1 MKFCVIGAGSGGR
14 AFAAYLASKGCH
26 VHLYNRSFSRIE
38 HIKKKGGIK
47 AKGAVKGFFPLKKIT
62 INLESAVKDVDII
75 MIAIPASGHRDIA
88 KKLVPYLSQDQI
100 VILNPGRTFGAVEF
114 KRVIEKRRSGLNIFI
129 AETQTLLF
137 TTRALKR
144 HGVRIFK
151 IKESIKFSTFPE
163 RYNFFIEDTLKD
175 IFPQFQ
181 SVDNYFE
188 LTLNNVGML
197 LHPTITL
204 LNSGAIE
211 TGKEFKYYREGA
223 TKSICKI
230 LESIQFEINQI
241 LMKIGL
247 KRFDF
252 CCWATQVY
260 GVSGKTIYDTIQKI
274 EAYKEIES
282 PSKLKT
288 RYFTEDVP
296 TGLVPLASLGK
307 FLDVD
312 TPTIDSIIHL
322 SSILCGVD
330 FWEEGRDIETLN
342 LIALL
347 KDELTQKDVITK
359 VYNKKEISYII

>member
-26 VHLYNRSFSRIE
+26 VNLYNRSISRIE

-47 AKGAVKGFFPLKKIT
+47 AKGAFKGFFPLKKIT

-88 KKLVPYLSQDQI
+88 RKLAPYLSQYQI

-114 KRVIEKRRSGLNIFI
+114 KREIEKRRNGLKVLI

-137 TTRALKR
+137 TARALNKNK
-144 HGVRIFK
+144 VRIFK
-151 IKESIKFSTFPE
+151 IKDSVNFSAFPE
-163 RYNFFIEDTLKD
+163 RYNSFIEDRLKE
-175 IFPQFQ
+175 IIPQFHAI
-181 SVDNYFE
+181 DNYFE

-211 TGKEFKYYREGA
+211 TGKEFKYYKEGA

-230 LESIQFEINQI
+230 LESIQLEINQI
-241 LMKIGL
+241 LMNIGL

-252 CCWATQVY
+252 RRWANQVY
-260 GVSGKTIYDTIQKI
+260 GVSGKTIYDTIQQI
-274 EAYKEIES
+274 EAYDDIGS

-307 FLDVD
+307 FLNVD

-330 FWEEGRDIETLN
+330 FWEEGRDIETLT
-342 LIALL
+342 LIAAL
-347 KDELTQKDVITK
+347 KDELIKEDLILK
-359 VYNKKEISYII
+359 VYKKREISYII